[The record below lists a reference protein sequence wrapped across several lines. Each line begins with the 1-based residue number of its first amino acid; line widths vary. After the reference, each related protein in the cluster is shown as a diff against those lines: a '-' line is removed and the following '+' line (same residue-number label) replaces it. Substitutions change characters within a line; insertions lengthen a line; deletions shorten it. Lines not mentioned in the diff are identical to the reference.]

1 MDAVVEILK
10 GLDYSPLYV
19 SLKTGIVATIFS
31 FFLGLFAARRVIK
44 AGPKVKAIADGI
56 LTLPMVLPPT
66 AAGILPASSV
76 QQKTSVWYPAVRT
89 IWHQSC
95 TDLGWL
101 YHSSDRDR
109 ISADVQK
116 CKSGIR
122 TDRCES
128 DPCGKNTWYAGI

>member
-44 AGPKVKAIADGI
+44 AGPKVKARWDPDTADG
-56 LTLPMVLPPT
+56 T
-66 AAGILPASSV
+66 AADGSRILPASSV

>member
-1 MDAVVEILK
+1 MDINKKKIKIQLNNLKKLFVVLLK
-10 GLDYSPLYV
+10 FKKSYL
-19 SLKTGIVATIFS
+19 IF
-31 FFLGLFAARRVIK
+31 
-44 AGPKVKAIADGI
+44 
-56 LTLPMVLPPT
+56 
-66 AAGILPASSV
+66 LPASSV

-101 YHSSDRDR
+101 YHSSDSDR